1 MNINNYSYDVVT
13 IVNIIYYIATV
24 YFS

>member
-1 MNINNYSYDVVT
+1 MNINNYSYNVVT
-13 IVNIIYYIATV
+13 IVNIIYYMATV

>member
-1 MNINNYSYDVVT
+1 MNINNYSYNVVT
-13 IVNIIYYIATV
+13 IVNIIYYKATV